1 VTNQLLSDRYR
12 ILQTL
17 GAGGFGE
24 TFLAEDTHMPS
35 QRRCVVKKLRPT
47 QNDPALEK
55 IIQERFQREAAIL
68 ESLSGG
74 SRQIPSLYAYFY
86 SETDRQYYI
95 VQEWIDGDTLSA
107 LVGKQ
112 GVLDEGR
119 VRRIL
124 TDILPVF
131 SYIHSRSIVHRDIK
145 PDNIILRHSDNLPVL
160 IDFGAVREAM
170 GTVINSQG
178 KPTQSIVIGTPGYMP
193 SEQSIGR
200 PVYSS
205 DLYSLGLTAIYL
217 LTGKNPTDLPTDPSS
232 AEIIWRNQAPQ
243 ISSSFAQILD
253 KSISYH
259 HRDRYQTAAEFLG
272 ALSEAPATVVAASPV
287 NAPSNSNVATYAVSP
302 GNPVAP
308 VAANAASSSG
318 KNQLLIGGAIAATI
332 VGGALG
338 TALFFG
344 SGSKTTSNVSIA
356 PPSFAPPTSATAS
369 PETSATATPSATPLQ
384 TTASQLST
392 SNPIAINTTPTPISS
407 PSTPIVPTPKTLPV
421 GLAKTGVA
429 NIFAPPSNVRKSP
442 NGEILCSVSQKKL
455 INLYGTTGSWYYTDI
470 CGSMGVIDA
479 SQISLQA
486 TSATPSA
493 TIPSNQ
499 PNPLDT
505 VANYYGDINGRNY
518 QAAWNKLPL
527 ELQNDIKVHPAGYKS
542 FEDWWNSVDSIEI
555 RNIRVVS
562 RDNEKAEAIART
574 VYRMKDGRMAP
585 YTLRYSLEWDA
596 NKQGWAIAKI
606 RNK

>member
-74 SRQIPSLYAYFY
+74 SRQIPGLYAYFY

-107 LVGKQ
+107 LISKQ

-131 SYIHSRSIVHRDIK
+131 SYIHSRAIVHRDIK
-145 PDNIILRHSDNLPVL
+145 PENIILRHSDHLPVL

-170 GTVINSQG
+170 GTVMNSQG

-243 ISSSFAQILD
+243 ISSSFAQVLD

-272 ALSEAPATVVAASPV
+272 ALSEAPATVVAASPA
-287 NAPSNSNVATYAVSP
+287 NTPSNSNVATYAVSP
-302 GNPVAP
+302 GNSAAP
-308 VAANAASSSG
+308 ASG

-338 TALFFG
+338 AALFFG

-356 PPSFAPPTSATAS
+356 PSSSAPSTPATAS
-369 PETSATATPSATPLQ
+369 PETSATATPEPQSPAPETSKSPKPSK
-384 TTASQLST
+384 TVVAS
-392 SNPIAINTTPTPISS
+392 P
-407 PSTPIVPTPKTLPV
+407 PSTPKPSASNSPTPSPSITP
-421 GLAKTGVA
+421 TS
-429 NIFAPPSNVRKSP
+429 PSPSNSP
-442 NGEILCSVSQKKL
+442 SPIVNTPDPANTVS
-455 INLYGTTGSWYYTDI
+455 D
-470 CGSMGVIDA
+470 
-479 SQISLQA
+479 
-486 TSATPSA
+486 
-493 TIPSNQ
+493 
-499 PNPLDT
+499 
-505 VANYYGDINGRNY
+505 YYGDLNSRNY
-518 QAAWNKLPL
+518 NSAWNKLPT
-527 ELQNDIKVHPAGYKS
+527 ELRDDAKVHPAGYKS

-574 VYRMKDGRMAP
+574 VYRMKDGRTAP
-585 YTLRYSLEWDA
+585 YALRYFLEWDA
-596 NKQGWAIAKI
+596 NQRGWAIVKI

>member
-1 VTNQLLSDRYR
+1 VTNPLLSDRYR

-86 SETDRQYYI
+86 SEIDRQYYI

-170 GTVINSQG
+170 GTVMNSQG

-287 NAPSNSNVATYAVSP
+287 NTPNNSNVATYAVSP

-308 VAANAASSSG
+308 VAANAAPSSG

-344 SGSKTTSNVSIA
+344 SGSKTTSTVSIV
-356 PPSFAPPTSATAS
+356 PSSSAPPTSATAS
-369 PETSATATPSATPLQ
+369 PETSTTATPSATPEPK
-384 TTASQLST
+384 TPSPEASKSPEPRKSPEPSKTVVASPPST
-392 SNPIAINTTPTPISS
+392 PKPPASNSPTPSTPSPPTTPTPPSSSS
-407 PSTPIVPTPKTLPV
+407 PSTPTPITNTPDP
-421 GLAKTGVA
+421 A
-429 NIFAPPSNVRKSP
+429 NT
-442 NGEILCSVSQKKL
+442 VS
-455 INLYGTTGSWYYTDI
+455 D
-470 CGSMGVIDA
+470 
-479 SQISLQA
+479 
-486 TSATPSA
+486 
-493 TIPSNQ
+493 
-499 PNPLDT
+499 
-505 VANYYGDINGRNY
+505 YYGDLNSRNY
-518 QAAWNKLPL
+518 NSAWNKLPV
-527 ELQNDIKVHPAGYKS
+527 ELRDNTKVHPAGYQS

-574 VYRMKDGRMAP
+574 VYRMKDGRTAP